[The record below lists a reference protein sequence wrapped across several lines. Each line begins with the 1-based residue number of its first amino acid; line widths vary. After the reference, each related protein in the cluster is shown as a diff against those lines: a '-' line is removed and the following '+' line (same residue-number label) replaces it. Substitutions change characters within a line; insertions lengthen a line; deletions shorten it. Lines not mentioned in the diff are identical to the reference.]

1 LQIKK
6 NTTAMTAYLTEYEIK
21 TSLKTLVKQY
31 LENCKNC
38 HQLSDEFVELI
49 RYTLKAKYAN
59 YNKET
64 RTIEVGVKQENE
76 NSFYNDIKTYS
87 YSLEQAE
94 QELGKSFNNY
104 SGKELTYF
112 GKFLNGQQNDINTEI
127 RVIR

>member
-1 LQIKK
+1 
-6 NTTAMTAYLTEYEIK
+6 MTAYLTEYEIK

-127 RVIR
+127 RVIRFCKSSKAD

>member
-1 LQIKK
+1 MKTHF
-6 NTTAMTAYLTEYEIK
+6 TT
-21 TSLKTLVKQY
+21 
-31 LENCKNC
+31 
-38 HQLSDEFVELI
+38 
-49 RYTLKAKYAN
+49 
-59 YNKET
+59 
-64 RTIEVGVKQENE
+64 
-76 NSFYNDIKTYS
+76 DIKTYS

>member
-1 LQIKK
+1 
-6 NTTAMTAYLTEYEIK
+6 MTAYLTEYEIK

-76 NSFYNDIKTYS
+76 NSFYDDIKTYS

>member
-1 LQIKK
+1 
-6 NTTAMTAYLTEYEIK
+6 MTAYLTEYEIK

-59 YNKET
+59 YNEET

-76 NSFYNDIKTYS
+76 NSFYDDIKTYS
-87 YSLEQAE
+87 YSLEQA
-94 QELGKSFNNY
+94 
-104 SGKELTYF
+104 ELTYF